1 MARPGRIEN
10 RMKNE
15 QLTTDEYDALELVRR
30 GVKRDSAGA
39 CVGRNAKRLS
49 GLKML
54 ETTRDGRIVLT
65 EKGQQVLFLRRCVK
79 ALVALA
85 DDPQAAIEADVAR
98 FLSLKSHIAPL
109 EGGGHALTDKGR
121 ESLDDIRRQQEQ
133 QRR

>member
-1 MARPGRIEN
+1 
-10 RMKNE
+10 MKNE

-30 GVKRDSAGA
+30 GVKRDTAGA

-54 ETTRDGRIVLT
+54 EYTRDGRIVLT

-79 ALVALA
+79 SLAALA
-85 DDPQAAIEADVAR
+85 DDPQAPIDADVVR
-98 FLSLKSHIAPL
+98 FLSIKSHIAPH
-109 EGGGHALTDKGR
+109 EDGGYVLTDKGR
-121 ESLDDIRRQQEQ
+121 ETLDDITSRQQ